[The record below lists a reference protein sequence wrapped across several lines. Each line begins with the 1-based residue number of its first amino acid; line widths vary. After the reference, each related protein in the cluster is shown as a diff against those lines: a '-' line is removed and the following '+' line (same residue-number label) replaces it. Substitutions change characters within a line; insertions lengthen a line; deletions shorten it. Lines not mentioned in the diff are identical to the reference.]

1 MVWTILASHLS
12 VTLQEVS
19 FYLIVTIR
27 GFVRVPFVLIWLIE
41 NKSSLWFA
49 LLQSWS
55 ILNSLLQ
62 NCVLFINSKWAFWST
77 RVGCRLR
84 GAQGLEL
91 GVGEP
96 CSFLSRF
103 LSDRRQAQ
111 HRALLCEVIFLWEVS
126 CHQLYFTR
134 APTAPSQPAVSQSS
148 ASCVEICPHSTGGL
162 LLGVLWAYW
171 GIWAPHHCTASCLL
185 QTQLSSK
192 HANIFGLS

>member
-62 NCVLFINSKWAFWST
+62 SCVLFINSKWAFWST

-96 CSFLSRF
+96 CSFLSRS